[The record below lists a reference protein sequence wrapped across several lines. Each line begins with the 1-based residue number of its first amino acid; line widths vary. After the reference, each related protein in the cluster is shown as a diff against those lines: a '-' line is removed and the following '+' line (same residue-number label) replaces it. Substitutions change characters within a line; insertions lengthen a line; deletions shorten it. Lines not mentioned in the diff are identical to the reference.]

1 MILAALG
8 DGKLAYAAQ
17 EGSKEKRERKLHWA
31 GMNLISHYK
40 LKNDQI
46 VTSFMDVSTQIQD
59 VGSYPV
65 DQPVHWVDW

>member
-1 MILAALG
+1 
-8 DGKLAYAAQ
+8 
-17 EGSKEKRERKLHWA
+17 
-31 GMNLISHYK
+31 MNLISHYK

-65 DQPVHWVDW
+65 DQPVHWVDWQVSLSIIHPGARVM